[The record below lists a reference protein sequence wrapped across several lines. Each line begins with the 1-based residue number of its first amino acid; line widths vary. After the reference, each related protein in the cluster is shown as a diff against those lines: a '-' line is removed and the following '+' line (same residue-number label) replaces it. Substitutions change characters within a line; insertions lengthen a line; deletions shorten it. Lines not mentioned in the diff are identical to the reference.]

1 MIYSAILKVLNTLC
15 SIAWCL
21 TAIFNS
27 VTMPKNNINLVLI
40 VSNIPICMVLIIS
53 RPQNIYV
60 KLSNY
65 P

>member
-1 MIYSAILKVLNTLC
+1 
-15 SIAWCL
+15 
-21 TAIFNS
+21 
-27 VTMPKNNINLVLI
+27 MPKNNINLVLT
-40 VSNIPICMVLIIS
+40 VSNIPICMVLITS